1 MKILSEIE
9 CEYNADMLKKKMSG
23 KDRIDDGR
31 LIELYT
37 LGMNTL
43 KDLMFSLRLQREWEV
58 QS

>member
-1 MKILSEIE
+1 MQILSQIE

-43 KDLMFSLRLQREWEV
+43 KALMCSMRL
-58 QS
+58 